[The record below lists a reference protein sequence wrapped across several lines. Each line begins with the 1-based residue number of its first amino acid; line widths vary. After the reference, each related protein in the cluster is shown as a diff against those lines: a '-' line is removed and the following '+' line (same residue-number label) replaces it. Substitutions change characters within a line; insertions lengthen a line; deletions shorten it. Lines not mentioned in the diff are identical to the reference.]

1 MAVTEDAFSSAFVVA
16 CIRHRALASSITVGV
31 CCRMRSSSHVAS
43 ISCCVAWV
51 RHRAA
56 AAPFA
61 VGVCCRMRS
70 SSFFG
75 HHFLSAFVLACL
87 RPRASAPS
95 FAVSVC
101 CCIMTCYLRLLSHA
115 FVIVRGLHHLLSAFV
130 LACVRDRASAP
141 FLTIGVRC
149 HMRSSSRVGFI
160 INCRRLL
167 SHAVVIARR
176 LHHLL

>member
-1 MAVTEDAFSSAFVVA
+1 MHSSSRVGFINYCRRLLSDAFVISRRLHLLLSAFAVA
-16 CIRHRALASSITVGV
+16 C
-31 CCRMRSSSHVAS
+31 
-43 ISCCVAWV
+43 V

-87 RPRASAPS
+87 RHRVSAPS

-115 FVIVRGLHHLLSAFV
+115 FVIARGLHHLLSAFV
-130 LACVRDRASAP
+130 LACVRHRASAP
-141 FLTIGVRC
+141 FLTVGVRC
-149 HMRSSSRVGFI
+149 RMRSSSRVGFI
-160 INCRRLL
+160 ICCRRLL